1 MIFFFCGVEFFYVGK
16 NDVWFLYIY
25 ILVYYYYNVFIYYF
39 RKRMFKWIILVIILY
54 GI

>member
-25 ILVYYYYNVFIYYF
+25 ILVYYII
-39 RKRMFKWIILVIILY
+39 MFLFIILEKECLNE
-54 GI
+54 